1 LLEVGIDRIG
11 PVVLGLTD
19 RLTNGARKKGYQVLG
34 DRTPENSS
42 GIVALH
48 KPGMESRQLVRE
60 LKDRGV
66 IAAPRQGWVRFSPH
80 FYIGPEEIDRVVEEL
95 P

>member
-1 LLEVGIDRIG
+1 MERIG
-11 PVVLGLTD
+11 PVVQGLAD
-19 RLTNGARKKGYQVLG
+19 RLAEGARQKGYQVLG
-34 DRTPENSS
+34 DRTPENGS

-48 KPGMESRQLVRE
+48 KPNLDSRYLVRD
-60 LKDRGV
+60 LKERGI

-80 FYIGPEEIDRVVEEL
+80 FYISPAEIDRVVEAL